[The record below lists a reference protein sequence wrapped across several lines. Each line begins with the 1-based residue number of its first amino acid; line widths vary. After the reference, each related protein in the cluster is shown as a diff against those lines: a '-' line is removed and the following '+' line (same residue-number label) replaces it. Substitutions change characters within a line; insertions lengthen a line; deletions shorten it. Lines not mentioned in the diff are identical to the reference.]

1 MKPSALRESNMD
13 RQQLIAIFLTV
24 IMAGSV
30 FAYAASFF

>member
-1 MKPSALRESNMD
+1 MKPSAPRVRDMD